1 MALMKNCSL
10 SQIGPHIFTY
20 FFLSS
25 SLPITDKLRLVKCP
39 LNKPK
44 HGLTNMSSIIFSP
57 SLQPSFLDQGQQA
70 HILYLWNGDKNTTS
84 FTVRRQMYLAIRVVL
99 CLSVGS
105 GSSLLDVDS
114 SSITFYLCDLEP
126 VTVS

>member
-1 MALMKNCSL
+1 
-10 SQIGPHIFTY
+10 
-20 FFLSS
+20 
-25 SLPITDKLRLVKCP
+25 
-39 LNKPK
+39 
-44 HGLTNMSSIIFSP
+44 
-57 SLQPSFLDQGQQA
+57 
-70 HILYLWNGDKNTTS
+70 
-84 FTVRRQMYLAIRVVL
+84 MYLAIRVVL